1 MQINSTT
8 LVTPQE
14 FQEWQQH
21 QVTKVLLKALS
32 NDREYMKEMLVRGN
46 VENVEEAKGRC
57 NAILN
62 LLNLTYE
69 DLVNG
74 ARDDNKY

>member
-1 MQINSTT
+1 MVI
-8 LVTPQE
+8 TPVE
-14 FQEWQQH
+14 FQEWKDNL
-21 QVTKVLLKALS
+21 VTKTLFKALRQ
-32 NDREYMKEMLVRGN
+32 DREYMKEMIVRGN

-57 NAILN
+57 NAIIH
-62 LLNLTYE
+62 LLDLTYE